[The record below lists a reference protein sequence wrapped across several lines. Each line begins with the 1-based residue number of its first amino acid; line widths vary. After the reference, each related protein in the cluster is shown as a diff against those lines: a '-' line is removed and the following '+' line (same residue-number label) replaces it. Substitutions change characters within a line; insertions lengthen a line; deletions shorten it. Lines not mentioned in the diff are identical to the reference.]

1 MGSHVFYKQTKVNN
15 VSNFLYPIFEKA
27 PTIKGHRKIVVGEKC
42 ENCGSNFV
50 MMRNLGLLPH
60 VMKDKIAPENFFSMP
75 L

>member
-1 MGSHVFYKQTKVNN
+1 MFFINKQKVNN

-50 MMRNLGLLPH
+50 MMRNLGTLPH